1 MKIFRLILFFLI
13 NVCLTNAQTLT
24 VTTDKNPVIV
34 GEQFILKFIVDA
46 KAKDFKAPNF
56 QGLRILG
63 GPNSSSSSSYS
74 FVNGESKSEITTT
87 FSYYMSAPKEG
98 SFTISPASVNANKK
112 TILSKPL
119 TINVVKGNQQ
129 KDNSLQKNL
138 YIDVKTNKKNI
149 YVGEQ
154 IIVTYKLHTRLELE
168 NTELTQLPN
177 LNGFWKKDLESSS
190 RFKREVINGIP
201 YNTAIIKKTVLT
213 PQKSGKL
220 NIDPI
225 KVTCSIRVNNQ
236 RNRRDPFSNFF
247 NSYNVREEM
256 ISSKPIY
263 VNVKELPQPKPD
275 NFLGAVGNFEVSSKV
290 DKNQLNA
297 NDALSYSIKL
307 VGTGNIELIEPF
319 NIDFPS
325 DFEVYDPKITEK
337 VFEGGNKR
345 SIKTF
350 EYLLI
355 PRNKGNYKIPKL
367 DFSYF
372 DIKQKKYISKK
383 TSIHN
388 INVLKSINSEEANS
402 SSLNQQKIET
412 INKDINYIKS
422 KTFLL
427 NKDRKKINMKTL
439 YLLYFLPIFLI
450 LIYKLTKIISGKN
463 PLSASERKQKQA
475 KKVASKRL
483 KLALEFMNNKDYDG
497 FFEEIEKSLWGY
509 FANKFKVDI
518 INLTKERIEEYFDKS
533 QINTEIKDQ
542 FIGLIDTC
550 EFARYSP
557 SSNKVELT
565 KNILEK
571 AEKIIINVESKI
583 K

>member
-1 MKIFRLILFFLI
+1 MKTFRLILFFLI

-34 GEQFILKFIVDA
+34 GEQFILKFTVDA

-138 YIDVKTNKKNI
+138 YIDVKTSKKNI

-263 VNVKELPQPKPD
+263 VNVKELPQPDAAFNQAYGDLGQTKMD
-275 NFLGAVGNFEVSSKV
+275 LIQGTLGAQF
-290 DKNQLNA
+290 
-297 NDALSYSIKL
+297 
-307 VGTGNIELIEPF
+307 
-319 NIDFPS
+319 S
-325 DFEVYDPKITEK
+325 DFDFNLPVIVTSFDIQVRGQLISNQGSELSPQAKGAIGAAPSGSVLSVE
-337 VFEGGNKR
+337 N
-345 SIKTF
+345 IKTAA
-350 EYLLI
+350 I
-355 PRNKGNYKIPKL
+355 G
-367 DFSYF
+367 S
-372 DIKQKKYISKK
+372 
-383 TSIHN
+383 
-388 INVLKSINSEEANS
+388 NVQVKDAKS
-402 SSLNQQKIET
+402 
-412 INKDINYIKS
+412 
-422 KTFLL
+422 F
-427 NKDRKKINMKTL
+427 
-439 YLLYFLPIFLI
+439 
-450 LIYKLTKIISGKN
+450 
-463 PLSASERKQKQA
+463 
-475 KKVASKRL
+475 
-483 KLALEFMNNKDYDG
+483 AL
-497 FFEEIEKSLWGY
+497 
-509 FANKFKVDI
+509 I
-518 INLTKERIEEYFDKS
+518 IN
-533 QINTEIKDQ
+533 
-542 FIGLIDTC
+542 
-550 EFARYSP
+550 
-557 SSNKVELT
+557 
-565 KNILEK
+565 
-571 AEKIIINVESKI
+571 
-583 K
+583 